1 MTCINTSHQ
10 EFQSLLK
17 ETGKSSL
24 ELELDVAA
32 WQQTQNS
39 DLFPTAQELYPEER
53 VEKINYQKLSTEEL
67 VASEKTLRDLAARMS
82 DRIGIP
88 YKIISDRTQKF
99 KGKLQ
104 RGTVEDYG
112 PNSTGFTA
120 VINLAYA
127 SLDTPIHEILG
138 HPIIKAIKSKVD
150 IISEENNLGDENTPF
165 QLGKINIGQGKGL
178 YQNLLKELETGRGKE
193 VLDRIK
199 RDYEFKEENI
209 IDEDLPA
216 INKYGLSLD
225 AFIEAAINLGQTLE
239 EVIKDVNNNYK
250 LADGEWLYFNRRPLE
265 PEFSGDY
272 TEILTTKNEVY
283 AKLNLKQ
290 YIKYTLEEQQE
301 EAIVELLGLMTA
313 EKLDNVKDGKLI
325 SLLKRLLKEM
335 KAFLSSLIKQKEV
348 EVDNL
353 PDNMTLGDLSDLL
366 AYSNSKLI
374 LPGYEVIY
382 TTPDNM
388 KFKTY
393 QEASKHI
400 SDLDRSVKDVDL
412 SAIKIGEY
420 INLGG
425 DSPIERLAQ
434 FIEKNKEY
442 EQAKEIIEEWKK
454 INNIQYNPK
463 EIYSRGQEFSSVVG
477 AYSSFDVNLM
487 MQNLLSHIEDNEK
500 SGGKF
505 AISAYT
511 KPIDKKIGHL
521 EGGGGKIKFKIYP
534 KSEDILWASNID
546 AYSGSVWDASTKVN
560 KDKKSELLGV
570 SYTKYPSLQ
579 TIYSVQPNLANIVED
594 IKHAHNELGIV
605 LTGNNF
611 RLEYDEDIPY
621 TTKKIIEG
629 INKILDQK
637 YGKVVKPII
646 NKTTLLIDIS
656 KEEYKNAV
664 SKGVNKLRED
674 GYNYIE
680 YNGYEYHAPE
690 PPNFSYSKNKIGEFN
705 YKSILQ
711 PTQTNNTLKE
721 SIRSV
726 KSKLNSYRD
735 NFEKTTNFEGLKIV
749 LNKPDVFNS
758 FPFSIINRLGETITG
773 VQSKEDGE
781 KLIKELN
788 SRKEYTSQALI
799 NIKIAALKE
808 VAKKYPRS
816 LIRSEVIGTNKQGSK
831 PQLFGDDLPFQK
843 LQSSLDYYTDE
854 DFKKMSEE
862 YDNFLVEEYEYLS
875 KPNEISYKLKAVEIL
890 NTTKAKKTFE
900 KGEKNLWTLNKI
912 LTELQI
918 PKEQRELILE
928 FGLDKR
934 TDILER
940 LKSLQFSVE
949 INTTKA
955 KNTVIVENNNRY
967 FEYVDEEPNRELTK
981 EEYEREKNKTSPS
994 QYYSN
999 LTVPGGTNYT
1009 EQEIATPQIV
1019 PSIKGHAQFAT
1030 DNGIGWFRS
1039 DDKLIITEQRMV
1051 SYDGTVI
1058 IHSMNDV
1065 LNKDATKTRRILEVQ
1080 SDLFQKGR
1088 DKKDLSTK
1096 DFGLDPDFFRENF
1109 DSVEEMKKYESTAML
1124 NDNNTPENQ
1133 FLQLLNKNSNWV
1145 TFFIKGIVQDSEKRG
1160 YEKVLFPSGD
1170 TASKVEGHSTVEE
1183 FKKQKE
1189 DRIQL
1194 LESTVF
1200 DKTNLLTEF
1209 EKNDDVYINH
1219 YGFKSDYN
1227 YVRIR
1232 QNYWNRDYDVDDK
1245 RTLSGDSYDGYVIQE
1260 YTNGQPQKITK
1271 ITKQE
1276 ALELIKKSEEGLD
1289 IEVLESN
1296 KRELAQLKQELESVE
1311 RDGLAALKPIWN
1323 FYENVVSKITK
1334 KLYNSET
1341 VTDEYGNTWQEI
1353 TLVENNVVPLPEDL
1367 NDFIN
1372 FDKICL
1378 L

>member
-1 MTCINTSHQ
+1 MKCINRNH
-10 EFQSLLK
+10 EDFKSLLK

-99 KGKLQ
+99 KGKLEK
-104 RGTVEDYG
+104 GY
-112 PNSTGFTA
+112 NSTGFTA

-193 VLDRIK
+193 VLDRVK
-199 RDYEFKEENI
+199 RDYVYKESLENLLGDPLPFGPEYNIDGKDFNTKEEA
-209 IDEDLPA
+209 L
-216 INKYGLSLD
+216 KYIEQRGLR
-225 AFIEAAINLGQTLE
+225 N
-239 EVIKDVNNNYK
+239 
-250 LADGEWLYFNRRPLE
+250 
-265 PEFSGDY
+265 
-272 TEILTTKNEVY
+272 
-283 AKLNLKQ
+283 
-290 YIKYTLEEQQE
+290 YTLEEQQE
-301 EAIVELLGLMTA
+301 EALVELLGLMTA
-313 EKLDNVKDGKLI
+313 GKLDNVKDGKLI

-335 KAFLSSLIKQKEV
+335 KAFLRSLIKQKEV
-348 EVDNL
+348 EIDNL

-374 LPGYEVIY
+374 LPGYEVEY

-393 QEASKHI
+393 QEASNHI
-400 SDLDRSVKDVDL
+400 SELSKNIKNVDLDRITINKELSKSELDKIKELSKQQQKEEDYLNSKEYQEEKNKQLKELNDKLSTLENKKPIFYKQEPTLDLEDISKYGFKDYSYVRVESSYSRQQIFDEPLWEKHFGKDFEGYYIHGYNTEKGKPDTKVLKITKEEAENIWKKQVDTNPFWGMEYNEQQEHHRL
-412 SAIKIGEY
+412 KNEILLLTQDDSIKWKIISLKRKIEE
-420 INLGG
+420 IKLGTN
-425 DSPIERLAQ
+425 SLAG

-454 INNIQYNPK
+454 LNNIKYNPD

-534 KSEDILWASNID
+534 KSEDILWAANTD
-546 AYSGSVWDASTKVN
+546 VYSGSVWDASTKVN

-570 SYTKYPSLQ
+570 SYTKYPALQ
-579 TIYSVQPNLANIVED
+579 TIYSVQPNLANIVDD
-594 IKHAHNELGIV
+594 IQHAHNELGIV
-605 LTGNNF
+605 LTENNF

-621 TTKKIIEG
+621 TTKRIIDG

-637 YGKVVKPII
+637 HGKVVKPEIKKQII
-646 NKTTLLIDIS
+646 
-656 KEEYKNAV
+656 KEETTYALILLDDDGEQKAVIKTGFKTLEEAKEFGEKN
-664 SKGVNKLRED
+664 KD
-674 GYNYIE
+674 NYIK
-680 YNGYEYHAPE
+680 YSG
-690 PPNFSYSKNKIGEFN
+690 SYMYLDITEKIVGIE
-705 YKSILQ
+705 
-711 PTQTNNTLKE
+711 PTQTNETLKE

-726 KSKLNSYRD
+726 RDKVSDEVEDTDGSGVYGYNVGSTRYIHDTFDNIFSKSEDGFITWKNITKEEYE
-735 NFEKTTNFEGLKIV
+735 N
-749 LNKPDVFNS
+749 NKPKKN
-758 FPFSIINRLGETITG
+758 T
-773 VQSKEDGE
+773 K
-781 KLIKELN
+781 K
-788 SRKEYTSQALI
+788 KEYTNQALVVT
-799 NIKIAALKE
+799 KIAALKE

-816 LIRSEVIGTNKQGSK
+816 LIRSEVKKETNTSSVEREW
-831 PQLFGDDLPFQK
+831 FGDELPFQK

-862 YDNFLVEEYEYLS
+862 YDNFLMEEYEYLS

-900 KGEKNLWTLNKI
+900 KGEKNSWPLNKI

-949 INTTKA
+949 INIAKTNINSGGAAVQELDDLFIPTIQETFYFSYREGWFKEDRNQNRIKATT
-955 KNTVIVENNNRY
+955 
-967 FEYVDEEPNRELTK
+967 EELQLI
-981 EEYEREKNKTSPS
+981 EEYKNKNAIHNSEF
-994 QYYSN
+994 YSN
-999 LTVPGGTNYT
+999 LTVPGGANYT

-1019 PSIKGHAQFAT
+1019 PSIKGHAQFST
-1030 DNGIGWFRS
+1030 PSGIGWFRADES
-1039 DDKLIITEQRMV
+1039 QQYQETDIQSIIDNLQK
-1051 SYDGTVI
+1051 SGQ
-1058 IHSMNDV
+1058 
-1065 LNKDATKTRRILEVQ
+1065 LE
-1080 SDLFQKGR
+1080 
-1088 DKKDLSTK
+1088 
-1096 DFGLDPDFFRENF
+1096 
-1109 DSVEEMKKYESTAML
+1109 
-1124 NDNNTPENQ
+1124 
-1133 FLQLLNKNSNWV
+1133 
-1145 TFFIKGIVQDSEKRG
+1145 
-1160 YEKVLFPSGD
+1160 
-1170 TASKVEGHSTVEE
+1170 
-1183 FKKQKE
+1183 
-1189 DRIQL
+1189 
-1194 LESTVF
+1194 
-1200 DKTNLLTEF
+1200 
-1209 EKNDDVYINH
+1209 INC
-1219 YGFKSDYN
+1219 K
-1227 YVRIR
+1227 
-1232 QNYWNRDYDVDDK
+1232 
-1245 RTLSGDSYDGYVIQE
+1245 
-1260 YTNGQPQKITK
+1260 
-1271 ITKQE
+1271 
-1276 ALELIKKSEEGLD
+1276 
-1289 IEVLESN
+1289 
-1296 KRELAQLKQELESVE
+1296 
-1311 RDGLAALKPIWN
+1311 
-1323 FYENVVSKITK
+1323 
-1334 KLYNSET
+1334 
-1341 VTDEYGNTWQEI
+1341 
-1353 TLVENNVVPLPEDL
+1353 
-1367 NDFIN
+1367 
-1372 FDKICL
+1372 
-1378 L
+1378 